1 MVSAE
6 HEPRPISGSG
16 GGAPQRV
23 PGAFYGVEPY
33 SGFQKQSP
41 LVRGSGA
48 KPCEAE
54 SFLAFGRQMEVTKF
68 VFFSVFCGVKGFM
81 EVQ

>member
-54 SFLAFGRQMEVTKF
+54 SFLAFKRQMEVTKLSSSPYF
-68 VFFSVFCGVKGFM
+68 AV
-81 EVQ
+81 